1 MRVQPRTV
9 TLLMGSLL
17 LAGLAGLLGCA
28 RPGGTGGTELAASDE
43 VALTPV
49 DIGKPL
55 YTPTEWPD
63 PTTSLPV
70 AAKADPIVIP
80 QCTLIA
86 ADKQDVASPQDGIIL
101 YVATEVPPSALAKL
115 DPTRLVQNPETKQFY
130 RTLRE
135 GDTVQAGQLL
145 AQIDDRKIQAE
156 LRAKLAQI
164 KRAEAEREV
173 AKKIV
178 EAADANQK
186 MVLRAGTSSSELDR
200 LKAKVEVDRANSDV
214 EVKGAAIIEAN
225 ESANMARVQAE
236 LHQIRAAI
244 SGVVQKIQRHRG
256 ESVKFGDTILTIYDT
271 SRLRIEGYVDQQ
283 YALQLIRLKE
293 QGKPLIV
300 EPTYVEAP
308 RRVLIGHMQPITAV
322 AVSNQ
327 GLILSASEDRTVRVW
342 DQMVQRRILE
352 HPVGVKGL
360 AASPPKAP
368 HHFAVT
374 GADDGRVRIWDL
386 NSRDPLAGPIKEM
399 DIRHQ
404 SSISCVAFAP
414 DGSSCASAC
423 EREVL
428 IWNTDPSSP
437 DFGKLRYRLPP
448 EQRGLVTA
456 MHLLP
461 QCVLLTVGRDNTLR
475 LWELGQQG
483 AKLLRVIDRRAGDV
497 ANLGVN
503 AEGTRV
509 LYDTGK
515 ALNVLTLPDRRTEGI
530 IENPTD
536 SGHFS
541 TFALFSPNGRMV
553 LTAGS
558 SDGRLQLWRAPTA
571 LVRGTPL
578 RQLAPDRVSLPTCA
592 AFAPDNSIAVTGTQ
606 DRKVMIW
613 NLPPADAIDKHL
625 TATLVNIE
633 QAVDSSAR
641 QVRITAELPNPSG
654 LLLPGATV
662 TLVAMPD

>member
-1 MRVQPRTV
+1 MLKPTQ
-9 TLLMGSLL
+9 TLLALTAAVFAAT
-17 LAGLAGLLGCA
+17 LAGCA
-28 RPGGTGGTELAASDE
+28 RPSGTGGADLPTNEQTTLQ
-43 VALTPV
+43 TV
-49 DIGKPL
+49 DIGQPL

-63 PTTSLPV
+63 PNATLLM
-70 AAKADPIVIP
+70 AYKADPIVIP

-101 YVATEVPPSALAKL
+101 YVATEVPPTVLAKL
-115 DPTRLVQNPETKQFY
+115 EPSQIVQNPDTKEFY
-130 RTLRE
+130 RVLRE
-135 GDTVQAGQLL
+135 GDIVQAGQLL

-156 LRAKLAQI
+156 LRAKSAVI
-164 KRAEAEREV
+164 KRTEAELEV

-178 EAADANQK
+178 EAAEANQK
-186 MVLRAGTSSSELDR
+186 MVLIAGNSSSELDR
-200 LKAKVEVDRANSDV
+200 LKAKVEVDRAKSDV
-214 EVKGAAIIEAN
+214 QVKSAAIIESS
-225 ESANMARVQAE
+225 ESVKVVRVQTE

-283 YALQLIRLKE
+283 YALQLIKLKE

-308 RRVLIGHMQPITAV
+308 RRVLIGHMQPVTAV
-322 AVSNQ
+322 AISNQ

-360 AASPPKAP
+360 ATSPPKAP
-368 HHFAVT
+368 HHLAIT

-386 NSRDPLAGPIKEM
+386 NSNDPLPEPLKEM
-399 DIRHQ
+399 DTRHV
-404 SSISCVAFAP
+404 SGVSCAAFAP
-414 DGSSCASAC
+414 DGSSCATAC

-428 IWNTDPSSP
+428 IWNTDKTSP
-437 DFGKLRYRLPP
+437 NFGKLRYKLPP

-456 MHLLP
+456 MHFLP
-461 QCVLLTVGRDNTLR
+461 QCILMTVGRDNTLR
-475 LWELGQQG
+475 FWELGQQG
-483 AKLLRVIDRRAGDV
+483 ARLLRTVDRRAGDV

-503 AEGTRV
+503 SEGTRV

-515 ALNVLTLPDRRTEGI
+515 SLNVLTLPDRRTEGI

-536 SGHFS
+536 SGKFS

-571 LVRGTPL
+571 MVRGTPL
-578 RQLAPDRVSLPTCA
+578 RQLAPDRVSIPTCA
-592 AFAPDNSIAVTGTQ
+592 AFASDNSIAVTGTQ

-625 TATLVNIE
+625 TATLVNVE

-662 TLVAMPD
+662 TLVALPD